1 MAAGIEEKH
10 DARGRWSS
18 LRRALLPAPAEG
30 RAPIVERNRQLEQQN
45 RRLRL
50 SVMRLSRLVRTD
62 GLTGLANRRH
72 FDEVLDTEIRRACRA
87 AVPVALLLCDV
98 DLFKRYNDTFGHV
111 AGDAVLTELGH
122 VLSGY
127 CRRAGDVAARYGG
140 EEFALLLPGTG
151 PADAIDVGER
161 LRRRVADLSIRIGEL
176 AHLSCVTV
184 SVGVTTLHSVTPC
197 PSDDLIR
204 AADAALYRAKK
215 AGRDRTEFEAVRRS
229 RERCG

>member
-1 MAAGIEEKH
+1 MEAQTREKH
-10 DARGRWSS
+10 DARSRWSFF
-18 LRRALLPAPAEG
+18 RRAVPPAPGGTPSA
-30 RAPIVERNRQLEQQN
+30 IVERNRQLERQN
-45 RRLRL
+45 RQLRL

-72 FDEVLDTEIRRACRA
+72 LDEVLDAEIRRACRA
-87 AVPVALLLCDV
+87 AAPVALLLCDV

-111 AGDAVLTELGH
+111 AGDAVLVELGD

-151 PADAIDVGER
+151 PADAIAVGER
-161 LRRRVADLSIRIGEL
+161 LRRRVADLSIRVGEPVR
-176 AHLSCVTV
+176 LSCVTV
-184 SVGVTTLHSVTPC
+184 SVGVAALHSVTPC
-197 PSDDLIR
+197 PPADLIR

-215 AGRDRTEFEAVRRS
+215 AGRNRTEFETVRRS
-229 RERCG
+229 RERCR